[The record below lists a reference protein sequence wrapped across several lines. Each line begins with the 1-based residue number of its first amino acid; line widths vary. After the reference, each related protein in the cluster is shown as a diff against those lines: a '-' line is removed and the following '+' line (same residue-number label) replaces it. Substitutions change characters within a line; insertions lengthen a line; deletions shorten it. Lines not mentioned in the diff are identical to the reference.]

1 MARAPA
7 REHEQRSGGV
17 CGAGRRQRADRTRTP
32 ASRGGSGGEGVT
44 MTEGLYECPYYKS
57 PPAEAVTLTW
67 ERWRTPLAKWL
78 ISRSEHRGT
87 RIASR

>member
-1 MARAPA
+1 
-7 REHEQRSGGV
+7 
-17 CGAGRRQRADRTRTP
+17 
-32 ASRGGSGGEGVT
+32 

-78 ISRSEHRGT
+78 ISRFERRGT
-87 RIASR
+87 LIAIASMQIESSRAST